1 MSLHWNSNIFVSRHV
16 LYSNSCFL
24 SGILQVS
31 SWRIC
36 AHSLVAIMSHF
47 AFLFLCELL
56 LDVLY
61 CYVLYC
67 FHCIL
72 SSFFA
77 FLFFCF
83 LLISA
88 IVLCFCLRRSPDHGT
103 VEVVVVVVVVVT
115 IFNFNF
121 FFEIEQIL

>member
-1 MSLHWNSNIFVSRHV
+1 MAHMCSFISCNYVPFCIFVFVQATIGCIGLLCIVLCSLHFV
-16 LYSNSCFL
+16 
-24 SGILQVS
+24 I
-31 SWRIC
+31 
-36 AHSLVAIMSHF
+36 
-47 AFLFLCELL
+47 
-56 LDVLY
+56 
-61 CYVLYC
+61 
-67 FHCIL
+67 
-72 SSFFA
+72 FFA